1 MKTEFYNGTEIIIG
15 QNAKENWNM
24 INFNSDFVWLH
35 LNSYPS
41 CHVIIKSENPDNTT
55 LTVAAELCK
64 ENTKYRNLRNL
75 KVCYTKCSNLIKG
88 PDEGSVI
95 YKSKR
100 QVQTISV

>member
-15 QNAKENWNM
+15 QNANENWNM
-24 INFNSDFVWLH
+24 IDFNTDFVWLH

-41 CHVIIKSENPDNTT
+41 CHVIIKSENPDNTI
-55 LTVAAELCK
+55 LTIAAELCK
-64 ENTKYRNLRNL
+64 KNTKYRNLRNL
-75 KVCYTKCSNLIKG
+75 KVCYTKCSNLKKG
-88 PDEGSVI
+88 PEEGSVI